1 MNIIIKNEETAKNGI
16 IAIGQSLIER
26 AEEITRD
33 LDRVASIT
41 IFAQLN
47 PSEITNFDNIKYEK
61 DLANFFDNTGSF
73 EEDSICGH
81 FD

>member
-1 MNIIIKNEETAKNGI
+1 MEIIIKNEETAKNGI

-33 LDRVASIT
+33 LDRVTSIT

-47 PSEITNFDNIKYEK
+47 PDEIINFDITKNYVAELKEENKEK
-61 DLANFFDNTGSF
+61 
-73 EEDSICGH
+73 
-81 FD
+81 